1 MAGSGCAE
9 PRPLTAQGLTRRVM
23 AGEPLQGCEGQ
34 GDTAVLSTTQAT
46 DSSRSKEPNYG
57 QE

>member
-23 AGEPLQGCEGQ
+23 AREPLQGCEGQ
-34 GDTAVLSTTQAT
+34 GDTAVLSATRAT

-57 QE
+57 Q